1 MIMESALLLWFLS
14 LILVIAGIVGLLLPA
29 LPGIVLVF
37 AGLVVAAWAEDFTY
51 VGQGTLVVL
60 LLLCLFG
67 YGIDFLAGA
76 LGASRYGA
84 SKYSVIGAATGA
96 IAGIFFGFP
105 GIILGPF
112 IGAVAG
118 ELYVRRDIQ
127 AAGRAGF
134 GAWIGLVAGTA
145 AKIAITFVMIGVFV
159 LARFL

>member
-51 VGQGTLVVL
+51 VGQGTLIFL
-60 LLLCLFG
+60 LVLCLLG
-67 YGIDFLAGA
+67 YVIDFLAGA

-84 SKYSVIGAATGA
+84 GKYSIIGAAIGA
-96 IAGIFFGFP
+96 VAGIFFGFP

-118 ELYVRRDIQ
+118 ELYVRRDIL

>member
-1 MIMESALLLWFLS
+1 MDNAFLLWLLAIT
-14 LILVIAGIVGLLLPA
+14 LIAAGIAGLLLPA

-37 AGLVVAAWAEDFTY
+37 AGLVVAAWAEDFAY

-96 IAGIFFGFP
+96 IAGMFFGFP

>member
-1 MIMESALLLWFLS
+1 MESALLLWILS
-14 LILVIAGIVGLLLPA
+14 IVLVIAGIAGLLLPA

-37 AGLVVAAWAEDFTY
+37 AGLVVAAWAEGFAY

-60 LLLCLFG
+60 FVLCLSG

-84 SKYSVIGAATGA
+84 SKHSVIGSAIGA
-96 IAGIFFGFP
+96 IAGMFFGLP

-112 IGAVAG
+112 VGAVAG

-134 GAWIGLVAGTA
+134 GAWIGMIAGTA
-145 AKIAITFVMIGVFV
+145 AKIAITFMMIGVFL

>member
-1 MIMESALLLWFLS
+1 MIMESALLLWLLS

-51 VGQGTLVVL
+51 VGRGTLIFL
-60 LLLCLFG
+60 LVLCLLG
-67 YGIDFLAGA
+67 YVIDFLAGA

-84 SKYSVIGAATGA
+84 GKYSIIGAAIGA
-96 IAGIFFGFP
+96 VAGIFFGFP

>member
-1 MIMESALLLWFLS
+1 MENALLLWLFS
-14 LILVIAGIVGLLLPA
+14 LVLVVAGIAGLLIPA

-37 AGLVVAAWAEDFTY
+37 AGLVVAAWAENFAY
-51 VGQGTLVVL
+51 VGQGTLLVL
-60 LLLCLFG
+60 LVLCLLG

-84 SKYSVIGAATGA
+84 GKYSVIGAAIGA
-96 IAGIFFGFP
+96 VAGMFFGIP

-118 ELYVRRDIQ
+118 ELYVRRDFR

-134 GAWIGLVAGTA
+134 GAWVGLVAGTA
-145 AKIAITFVMIGVFV
+145 AKIAITFVMIGVF
-159 LARFL
+159 LFARLV

>member
-1 MIMESALLLWFLS
+1 MDSAFLLWLLAIT
-14 LILVIAGIVGLLLPA
+14 LIAAGIVGLLLPA

-96 IAGIFFGFP
+96 IAGMFFGFP

-118 ELYVRRDIQ
+118 ELCVRRDIQ

>member
-51 VGQGTLVVL
+51 VGQGTLIFL
-60 LLLCLFG
+60 LVLCLLG
-67 YGIDFLAGA
+67 YVIDFLAGA

-84 SKYSVIGAATGA
+84 GKYSIIGAAIGA
-96 IAGIFFGFP
+96 VAGIFFGFP

>member
-1 MIMESALLLWFLS
+1 MERELLLWLLS
-14 LILVIAGIVGLLLPA
+14 AVLVLTGIAGLLLPA

-37 AGLVVAAWAEDFTY
+37 AGLVVAAWAENFVY
-51 VGQGTLVVL
+51 VGQGTLLFL
-60 LLLCLFG
+60 LALCILG

-84 SKYSVIGAATGA
+84 GKYSIIGAAIGA
-96 IAGIFFGFP
+96 VAGMFFGLP
-105 GIILGPF
+105 GILLGPF

-118 ELYVRRDIQ
+118 ELYVRRDLR

-134 GAWIGLVAGTA
+134 GAWVGLVAGTA
-145 AKIAITFVMIGVFV
+145 AKIAITFMMIGVFL

>member
-14 LILVIAGIVGLLLPA
+14 LILVVAGIVGLLLPA

>member
-1 MIMESALLLWFLS
+1 MDSAFLLWLLAII
-14 LILVIAGIVGLLLPA
+14 LIAAGIVGLVVPA

-37 AGLVVAAWAEDFTY
+37 AGLVVAAWAEGFTY

-60 LLLCLFG
+60 LVLCLLG

-84 SKYSVIGAATGA
+84 SKYSIIGAAIGA
-96 IAGIFFGFP
+96 IAGMFFGLP

-112 IGAVAG
+112 IGAVVG
-118 ELYVRRDIQ
+118 ELYVRRDLQ

-134 GAWIGLVAGTA
+134 GAWIGLIAGTA
-145 AKIAITFVMIGVFV
+145 AKIAITFVMIGVFIF
-159 LARFL
+159 ARLV